1 MRIEA
6 PFDLPVEAL
15 IGAVITSDDG
25 AELGVIADVRVDI
38 TNHDFILT
46 LDDGIGL
53 LWSNLK
59 DYSIKFQGSI

>member
-25 AELGVIADVRVDI
+25 AELGVIADIRVDI
-38 TNHDFILT
+38 TQHEFVLY
-46 LDDGIGL
+46 LSDGNGL
-53 LWSNLK
+53 RWCDLK
-59 DYSIKFQGSI
+59 DYSIKFQSAA